1 VAPAA
6 LVLTGLSVPAT
17 AGDAGIPIRQVTPT
31 YQETPGQQEF
41 SGRMIVRPRQFE
53 AWTAAGL
60 SEPAAGARVKAA
72 HAALAEAPIV
82 EYVGQTDEYII
93 ELPEGRTENEAARL
107 LMATG
112 LFQYAEPDWIL
123 YPLATPNDSRFGN
136 QWHHAPNR
144 MQSEDGWDIH
154 TGNPSVAV
162 AICDTGVRTTH
173 EDLQLHRLEGYNAVD
188 REWESQG
195 GNIGPVHPHGT
206 NCTDSAAANGNNG
219 VGVAGVG
226 WDLSHRMM
234 RVSNSSGGGAYSS
247 DLQHAA
253 RTAVENGDRV
263 ASISYSG
270 PDSSSNL
277 TTATYIKSIGGLMV
291 YAAGNDGRNLTYG
304 NRDNDDLIVVGATD
318 SGDGLAYFSAY
329 GQFVDV
335 TAPGVSIHTT
345 DAGHDSDYASVSG
358 TSFSTP
364 LTAGLIALI
373 WSADPSLTPDQV
385 EQRLK
390 DGCDDL
396 GSGGVDNTYGY
407 GRVDVYGS
415 LSQGGPPPNQPP
427 SAAISASPESGVVVL
442 DVDFDASASFD
453 SDGTIVEF
461 EWDLDGNGSFETSTG
476 TTPTTQYTYAAAG
489 DYDVSVRVTDDDD
502 ATDTAS
508 VLVSVTD
515 PVNQPPQAAIS
526 ANPESGLVPLYVDF
540 DASASFDLDGY
551 ITGYEWDLDGNG
563 SFETSTG
570 GTAFTSYTYTAS
582 GNYLVVVRVTDD
594 LDATD
599 TASVLVTVTDPVNE
613 PPQAA
618 LTGTPQSGDIPLTV
632 DFDASGSYDPDGYI
646 TGYEWDLD
654 GNGSFETS
662 TGSSPYAQYT
672 YTAAGNYD
680 VTVRVTDDG
689 DETDTASFL
698 ITAIDPGGG
707 GDPEQ
712 IAFDGFESRN
722 FRGGIGWT
730 GTWVISGDTKIRWKK
745 DYPHTGLGH
754 ARLRQVTGYMH
765 RVVDLSGVTQA
776 SLDFWGKV
784 YSFED
789 TDQLH
794 VLVSPDGS
802 SWTQVQVLDPGDS
815 DGAYHYYSIDLS
827 GFAMTST
834 FHIAFDAEMSGR
846 GDYFWVDDIEIIG
859 VR

>member
-1 VAPAA
+1 MSGDWPPDPYRRRATMWKPPFTYLVPALA
-6 LVLTGLSVPAT
+6 LAGLSITAT
-17 AGDAGIPIRQVTPT
+17 AGDAGIPIRQATPT
-31 YQETPGQQEF
+31 YEAVSGQREF
-41 SGRMIVRPRQFE
+41 SGRMIVRPRQLE

-60 SEPAAGARVKAA
+60 SEPAASTRVATA
-72 HAALAEAPIV
+72 HAVLAEAPIIG
-82 EYVGQTDEYII
+82 YVGQTDEYII
-93 ELPEGRTENEAARL
+93 ELPRGRTENEAADL

-173 EDLQLHRLEGYNAVD
+173 EDLLLHRLEGYNAVD

-195 GNIGPVHPHGT
+195 GNIGPVHSHGT
-206 NCTDSAAANGNNG
+206 NCTGSAAANGNNG

-234 RVSNSSGGGAYSS
+234 RVSNSSGGGAYLS

-253 RTAVENGDRV
+253 RTAVEAGDRV
-263 ASISYSG
+263 ASVSYSG

-277 TTATYIKSIGGLMV
+277 TTATYIKSIGGLLV
-291 YAAGNDGRNLTYG
+291 WAAGNDGRNLTYG

-329 GQFVDV
+329 GQYVDV
-335 TAPGVSIHTT
+335 TAPGTSIHTT
-345 DAGHDSDYASVSG
+345 DSGHNSDYASVSG

-373 WSADPSLTPDQV
+373 WSADPTLTPDEV

-415 LSQGGPPPNQPP
+415 LSQGGPPPNQPS

-453 SDGTIVEF
+453 
-461 EWDLDGNGSFETSTG
+461 
-476 TTPTTQYTYAAAG
+476 P
-489 DYDVSVRVTDDDD
+489 
-502 ATDTAS
+502 
-508 VLVSVTD
+508 
-515 PVNQPPQAAIS
+515 
-526 ANPESGLVPLYVDF
+526 
-540 DASASFDLDGY
+540 DGY

-570 GTAFTSYTYTAS
+570 GTAFTSYTYTS
-582 GNYLVVVRVTDD
+582 TGNYLVAVRVTDD
-594 LDATD
+594 GLATD
-599 TASVLVTVTDPVNE
+599 TATVLVTVTDPVNE
-613 PPQAA
+613 APQADLA
-618 LTGTPQSGDIPLTV
+618 AAPQSGDIPLTV
-632 DFDASGSYDPDGYI
+632 DFDASTSFDPDGYI
-646 TGYEWDLD
+646 TEYEWDFDGD
-654 GNGSFETS
+654 GNFETS
-662 TGSSPYAQYT
+662 TGGVAYAQFT
-672 YTAAGNYD
+672 YTVAGDYNAA
-680 VTVRVTDDG
+680 VRVTDNG
-689 DETDTASFL
+689 DATDTASVL
-698 ITAIDPGGG
+698 ISATDPGGQ
-707 GDPEQ
+707 PERL
-712 IAFDGFESRN
+712 AFDDFESKS
-722 FRGGIGWT
+722 FDGGTGWSGAW
-730 GTWVISGDTKIRWKK
+730 GTSGDIKIRWNK
-745 DYPHTGLGH
+745 DAPHSGSGH
-754 ARLRQVTGYMH
+754 ARLRRGTGYMD
-765 RVVDLSGVTQA
+765 RVVDLTGVTQA
-776 SLDFWGKV
+776 RFEYWGKAR
-784 YSFED
+784 SFEKS
-789 TDQLH
+789 DQMH

-802 SWTQVQVLDPGDS
+802 NWTLVQLFDKND
-815 DGAYHYYSIDLS
+815 DDDQYHHYSIDLS
-827 GFAMTST
+827 VFAMTST

-846 GDYFWVDDIEIIG
+846 GDKFWVDDVEIIG